1 MDLTL
6 SLNDHPYGLPLIS
19 GVAIV
24 DTCDVATSVTTVGY
38 SGVSGGHGGVVANG
52 QCSHTGR
59 ADAGCDSNAAGTGTN
74 ASDGAANTDGS
85 CGTHTAHP
93 CGSGSPGGTR
103 TDSTRA
109 DSGSGTRTLATDTAA
124 KVTGEGCACGEA
136 KDHRENCPD
145 S

>member
-1 MDLTL
+1 MLIRSMLMDLTL
-6 SLNDHPYGLPLIS
+6 SLNDHPYGQPLIS

-85 CGTHTAHP
+85 CGTHT
-93 CGSGSPGGTR
+93 
-103 TDSTRA
+103 DSTRA
-109 DSGSGTRTLATDTAA
+109 DSGSGTLATDTAA
-124 KVTGEGCACGEA
+124 KVTGEGHG
-136 KDHRENCPD
+136 RRLRLW
-145 S
+145 